1 MAPTFLLQKAS
12 QIPGTAPLRV
22 CDLLLHHNGGG
33 RSWSY
38 PLIQQCLTEED
49 HQLLQLV
56 RRARMKWLSLWIEED
71 NIQFGQ
77 EINLRFFIQTYGII
91 NLHLFWRL

>member
-77 EINLRFFIQTYGII
+77 EIKLRFFIQTYGII